1 MNRRVKLNRVN
12 VTVLPPKVI
21 KLLSQFAYYLKKHNG
36 TVIKL
41 SSKSVLQDVH
51 DAYQT
56 ANDDVLD
63 ELYEL
68 IVEEVSSYSL
78 SKSKSEIR
86 GGKPK
91 RILRLN

>member
-1 MNRRVKLNRVN
+1 MN

-41 SSKSVLQDVH
+41 SSKNVLQDIH

-78 SKSKSEIR
+78 SKPKSEIR